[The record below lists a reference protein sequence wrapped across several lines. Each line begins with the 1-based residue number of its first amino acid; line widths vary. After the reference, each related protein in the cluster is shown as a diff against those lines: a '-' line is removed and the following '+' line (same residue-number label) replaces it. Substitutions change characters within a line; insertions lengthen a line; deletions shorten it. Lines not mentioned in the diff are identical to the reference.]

1 MVEPSRKLSSEEVN
15 ALMEGLKSGDLSA
28 STTIKDGKEVEY
40 KTFQFGSD
48 DLSLLGDYY
57 ALRLINERFARTVRS
72 VFLPLLRV
80 QPRISSFPPEVK
92 SYEEYSSGLDA
103 FMSMT
108 NSRIDELRG
117 SMLTVLP
124 PNFVNLC
131 TSSRYGGKLEVS
143 ETNRTEFTS
152 TEEKIIEVV
161 NEGIAK
167 VLEQSWKD
175 LTPITIKF
183 HSREQNPQFAA
194 FVESSDLIIVCSF
207 VMQLPK
213 VDSMSFDIVSL
224 QTLKPVSSLLRSRVQ
239 SDVVET
245 NLSWRDKLEKAV
257 LEVPLKV
264 QSNLSEPVVSMSKL
278 LRIKEG
284 DTLNINVDDTVDFYV
299 SNQKYFKAEM
309 GEVKGNASVKLT
321 KRLKTK
327 EIDNER

>member
-28 STTIKDGKEVEY
+28 STTIKDGKEIEY

-207 VMQLPK
+207 VMQLQK
-213 VDSMSFDIVSL
+213 VDSMSFDIVYPL

-321 KRLKTK
+321 KRLK
-327 EIDNER
+327 N

>member
-28 STTIKDGKEVEY
+28 STTIKDGKEIEY

-161 NEGIAK
+161 NQGIAK

-213 VDSMSFDIVSL
+213 VDSMSFDIVYPL

-321 KRLKTK
+321 KRLK
-327 EIDNER
+327 N

>member
-1 MVEPSRKLSSEEVN
+1 MAEPSRKLSSEEVN

-28 STTIKDGKEVEY
+28 STTIKDGKEIEF

-167 VLEQSWKD
+167 VLEQCWKD

-213 VDSMSFDIVSL
+213 VDSMSFDIVYPL

-239 SDVVET
+239 SDVVESSLT
-245 NLSWRDKLEKAV
+245 WRDKLEKAV

-321 KRLKTK
+321 KRLKH
-327 EIDNER
+327 

>member
-28 STTIKDGKEVEY
+28 STTIKDGKEIEY

-213 VDSMSFDIVSL
+213 VDSMSFDIVYPL
-224 QTLKPVSSLLRSRVQ
+224 QTLKPVSSQLRSRVQ
-239 SDVVET
+239 SDVVES

-321 KRLKTK
+321 KRLK
-327 EIDNER
+327 N

>member
-1 MVEPSRKLSSEEVN
+1 MAEPSRKLSSEEVN

-28 STTIKDGKEVEY
+28 STTIKDGKEIEF

-143 ETNRTEFTS
+143 ETSRTEFTS

-213 VDSMSFDIVSL
+213 VDSMSFDIVYPL

-239 SDVVET
+239 SDVVESSLT
-245 NLSWRDKLEKAV
+245 WRDKLEKAV

-321 KRLKTK
+321 KRLK
-327 EIDNER
+327 N

>member
-1 MVEPSRKLSSEEVN
+1 MAEPSRKLSSEEVN

-28 STTIKDGKEVEY
+28 STTIKDGKEIEF

-213 VDSMSFDIVSL
+213 VDSMSFDIVYPL

-239 SDVVET
+239 SDVVESSLT
-245 NLSWRDKLEKAV
+245 WRDKLEKAV

-278 LRIKEG
+278 LRIIEG

-321 KRLKTK
+321 KRLKH
-327 EIDNER
+327 

>member
-15 ALMEGLKSGDLSA
+15 ALMDRLKSGDLSA
-28 STTIKDGKEVEY
+28 STTIKDGKEIEY

-213 VDSMSFDIVSL
+213 VDSMSFDIVYPL

-321 KRLKTK
+321 KRLK
-327 EIDNER
+327 N

>member
-1 MVEPSRKLSSEEVN
+1 MAEPSRKLSSEEVN

-28 STTIKDGKEVEY
+28 STTIKDGKEIEF

-213 VDSMSFDIVSL
+213 VDSMSFDIVYPL

-239 SDVVET
+239 SDVVESSLT
-245 NLSWRDKLEKAV
+245 WRDKLEKAV

-264 QSNLSEPVVSMSKL
+264 KSNLSEPVVSMSKL

-321 KRLKTK
+321 KRLKH
-327 EIDNER
+327 

>member
-28 STTIKDGKEVEY
+28 STTIKDGKEIEY

-213 VDSMSFDIVSL
+213 VDSMSFDIVYPL

-284 DTLNINVDDTVDFYV
+284 DTLYINVDDTVDFYV

-321 KRLKTK
+321 KRLK
-327 EIDNER
+327 N

>member
-1 MVEPSRKLSSEEVN
+1 MAEPSRKLSSEEVN

-28 STTIKDGKEVEY
+28 STTIKDGKEIEF

-213 VDSMSFDIVSL
+213 VDSMSFDIVYPL

-239 SDVVET
+239 SDVVESSLT
-245 NLSWRDKLEKAV
+245 WRDKLEKAV

-278 LRIKEG
+278 LRVKEG

-321 KRLKTK
+321 KRLKH
-327 EIDNER
+327 

>member
-1 MVEPSRKLSSEEVN
+1 MAEPSRKLSSEEVN

-28 STTIKDGKEVEY
+28 STTIKDGKEIEY

-161 NEGIAK
+161 NDGIAK

-213 VDSMSFDIVSL
+213 VDSMSFDIVYPL

-321 KRLKTK
+321 KRLK
-327 EIDNER
+327 N

>member
-1 MVEPSRKLSSEEVN
+1 MAEPSRKLSSEEVN

-40 KTFQFGSD
+40 KTFHFGSD

-103 FMSMT
+103 FMSMQ
-108 NSRIDELRG
+108 NSRIEELRG

-131 TSSRYGGKLEVS
+131 TSSRYGGKLEVT
-143 ETNRTEFTS
+143 ETSRTEFTS
-152 TEEKIIEVV
+152 TEEKIIEVI
-161 NEGIAK
+161 NEGISK

-213 VDSMSFDIVSL
+213 VDSMSFDIVYPL

-239 SDVVET
+239 SDVVES

-257 LEVPLKV
+257 LEVPLRV

-284 DTLNINVDDTVDFYV
+284 DTMNINVDDTVDFYV

-321 KRLKTK
+321 KRLKH
-327 EIDNER
+327 